1 MEISIIFISFFL
13 TTISLILFQKL
24 YIKKNIVDRI
34 NKRSSH
40 AVIATRS
47 GGIALFASIFC
58 ISSFFYIQG
67 IKIYDFSILIPL
79 SILLVVGCYDDV
91 YNVDFKL
98 KFVFQIIAAKVMI
111 DSGFIIDN
119 LHGFLGIGEL
129 NRIVAQLF
137 TIFIIVT
144 IINSINFID
153 GIDALALSIV
163 SLFIILFEFFAT
175 SETSFFYLSIIILAA
190 TIPMF
195 YFNLKSDKKIFLGDA
210 GSLFLGGI
218 ISLYVLNILSSDYVI
233 KAEYDLNKIIFV
245 ISILSYPIIDIIRI
259 CFKRIKKGKSPFQ
272 PDKGHI
278 HHILLNK
285 YSSHRIV
292 TTIIISIM
300 LVLLVALQVIFNGN
314 KII

>member
-13 TTISLILFQKL
+13 TTISLLLFQKI

-40 AVIATRS
+40 TVIATRS
-47 GGIALFASIFC
+47 GGIALFAAVFG

-67 IKIYDFSILIPL
+67 IEIYDFSILIPL
-79 SILLVVGCYDDV
+79 SILLVVGYYDDV
-91 YNVDFKL
+91 YDVDFKL
-98 KFVFQIIAAKVMI
+98 KFIFQIIAAKVMI

-137 TIFIIVT
+137 TIFIIVA

-175 SETSFFYLSIIILAA
+175 SETSFFYLSII
-190 TIPMF
+190 F
-195 YFNLKSDKKIFLGDA
+195 YQP
-210 GSLFLGGI
+210 LFLCF
-218 ISLYVLNILSSDYVI
+218 ILI
-233 KAEYDLNKIIFV
+233 
-245 ISILSYPIIDIIRI
+245 
-259 CFKRIKKGKSPFQ
+259 
-272 PDKGHI
+272 
-278 HHILLNK
+278 
-285 YSSHRIV
+285 
-292 TTIIISIM
+292 
-300 LVLLVALQVIFNGN
+300 
-314 KII
+314 

>member
-1 MEISIIFISFFL
+1 MTIGIFFSSIVVTSLALVIS
-13 TTISLILFQKL
+13 QKL

-40 AVIATRS
+40 TVIATRS
-47 GGIALFASIFC
+47 GGIALFAAIFC

-67 IKIYDFSILIPL
+67 IEIYDFSILIPL
-79 SILLVVGCYDDV
+79 SILLVVGYYDDV
-91 YNVDFKL
+91 YDVDFKL
-98 KFVFQIIAAKVMI
+98 KFIFQIIAAKVMI

-137 TIFIIVT
+137 TIFIIVA

-190 TIPMF
+190 SIPMF

-218 ISLYVLNILSSDYVI
+218 VSVYVLTILSSEYII
-233 KAEYDLNKIIFV
+233 KDEYDLNKIIFV
-245 ISILSYPIIDIIRI
+245 ISLLSYPIIDIIRI

-285 YSSHRIV
+285 YSSHRII

-300 LVLLVALQVIFNGN
+300 LALLVALQVIFNGN
-314 KII
+314 NII